1 MFKIKA
7 TEGVNILIADLGLV
21 VTGNFEQIISNE
33 DYERSSDL
41 QKVKNFLIIKQFEE
55 NNENNE
61 NNEVIEDSIS
71 TEDKEEKTS
80 FVKEIEDLEDN
91 PKVVEEKKEKIFVAK
106 YNEPEINLN
115 DENEKIKHSSDFKQV
130 VEDTATPIVREAE
143 NGKIVNANNSFVTDV
158 NKEEVKADKK
168 TRKTSTKK
176 TAGESS
182 EKKTKSP
189 KKAKVVKTE
198 ENQVV
203 EKQIEAE
210 KLEK

>member
-33 DYERSSDL
+33 DYEKSSDL
-41 QKVKNFLIIKQFEE
+41 QKVKNFLIIKQFE
-55 NNENNE
+55 E

-115 DENEKIKHSSDFKQV
+115 DENEEIKHSSDFKQV

-158 NKEEVKADKK
+158 NKEEVKVDKK

>member
-55 NNENNE
+55 NNE
-61 NNEVIEDSIS
+61 VIEDLIS
-71 TEDKEEKTS
+71 AEDKEEKTS

-115 DENEKIKHSSDFKQV
+115 DENEEIKHSSDFKQV

-176 TAGESS
+176 TASESS

>member
-21 VTGNFEQIISNE
+21 VTGNFEQIISNK

-55 NNENNE
+55 NNE
-61 NNEVIEDSIS
+61 VIEDSIS
-71 TEDKEEKTS
+71 AEDKEEKTS

-115 DENEKIKHSSDFKQV
+115 DENEEIKHSSDFKQV

>member
-55 NNENNE
+55 NNE
-61 NNEVIEDSIS
+61 VIEDSIS
-71 TEDKEEKTS
+71 AKDEKEKTS

-91 PKVVEEKKEKIFVAK
+91 PKVVEKKEKIFVAK
-106 YNEPEINLN
+106 YNEPELNLN
-115 DENEKIKHSSDFKQV
+115 DENKEIKHSSDFKQV

>member
-33 DYERSSDL
+33 DYEKSSDL

-55 NNENNE
+55 NNE
-61 NNEVIEDSIS
+61 VIEDSIS
-71 TEDKEEKTS
+71 AKDEKEKTS

-106 YNEPEINLN
+106 YNEPELNLN
-115 DENEKIKHSSDFKQV
+115 DENKEIKHSSDFKQV

-158 NKEEVKADKK
+158 NKEEVKVDKK

>member
-55 NNENNE
+55 NNE
-61 NNEVIEDSIS
+61 VIEDSIS
-71 TEDKEEKTS
+71 AKDE
-80 FVKEIEDLEDN
+80 
-91 PKVVEEKKEKIFVAK
+91 KEKIFVAK
-106 YNEPEINLN
+106 YNEPELNLN
-115 DENEKIKHSSDFKQV
+115 DENKEIKHSSDFKQV

-176 TAGESS
+176 TASESS

>member
-55 NNENNE
+55 NNE
-61 NNEVIEDSIS
+61 VIEDSILA
-71 TEDKEEKTS
+71 EDKEEKTS

-106 YNEPEINLN
+106 YNEPELNLN
-115 DENEKIKHSSDFKQV
+115 DENEEIKHSSDFKQV
-130 VEDTATPIVREAE
+130 IEDTATPIVREAE

-176 TAGESS
+176 TASESS

>member
-55 NNENNE
+55 NNE
-61 NNEVIEDSIS
+61 VIEDSIS
-71 TEDKEEKTS
+71 TEGEKEKTS

-106 YNEPEINLN
+106 YNEPELNLN
-115 DENEKIKHSSDFKQV
+115 DENEEIKHSSDFKQV

-176 TAGESS
+176 TASESS

>member
-55 NNENNE
+55 NNE
-61 NNEVIEDSIS
+61 VIKDSIS

-115 DENEKIKHSSDFKQV
+115 DENEEIKHSSDFKQV

>member
-21 VTGNFEQIISNE
+21 VTSNFEQIISNE

-55 NNENNE
+55 NNE
-61 NNEVIEDSIS
+61 VIEDSIS
-71 TEDKEEKTS
+71 AKDEKEKTS

-106 YNEPEINLN
+106 YNEPELNLN
-115 DENEKIKHSSDFKQV
+115 DENKEIKHSSDFKQV

-176 TAGESS
+176 TASESS

>member
-41 QKVKNFLIIKQFEE
+41 QKVKNFLIIKQFE
-55 NNENNE
+55 E

-115 DENEKIKHSSDFKQV
+115 DENEEIKHSSDFKQV

>member
-7 TEGVNILIADLGLV
+7 TQGVNILIADLGLV

-33 DYERSSDL
+33 DYEKSGDL
-41 QKVKNFLIIKQFEE
+41 QKVKNFLIIEQFE
-55 NNENNE
+55 E

-71 TEDKEEKTS
+71 AEDKEEKTS

-115 DENEKIKHSSDFKQV
+115 DENEEIKHSSDFKQV

-143 NGKIVNANNSFVTDV
+143 NGKIINANDSFVTDV

-176 TAGESS
+176 ATSESS

>member
-55 NNENNE
+55 NNE
-61 NNEVIEDSIS
+61 VIEDSILA
-71 TEDKEEKTS
+71 EDEKEKTS

-106 YNEPEINLN
+106 YNESEINLN
-115 DENEKIKHSSDFKQV
+115 DENEEIKHSSDFKQV

>member
-55 NNENNE
+55 NNE
-61 NNEVIEDSIS
+61 VIEDSILAKD
-71 TEDKEEKTS
+71 EKEKTS

-106 YNEPEINLN
+106 YNEPELNLN
-115 DENEKIKHSSDFKQV
+115 DENKEIKHSSDFKQV

-176 TAGESS
+176 TASESS

-203 EKQIEAE
+203 EKQIEQ
-210 KLEK
+210 KN

>member
-55 NNENNE
+55 NNE
-61 NNEVIEDSIS
+61 VVEDSILA
-71 TEDKEEKTS
+71 EDEKEKTS

-115 DENEKIKHSSDFKQV
+115 DENEEIKHSSDFKQV

>member
-55 NNENNE
+55 NNE
-61 NNEVIEDSIS
+61 VIEDSIS
-71 TEDKEEKTS
+71 AKDEKEKTS

-106 YNEPEINLN
+106 YNEPELNLN
-115 DENEKIKHSSDFKQV
+115 DENKEIKHSSDFKQV

-176 TAGESS
+176 IASESS

>member
-55 NNENNE
+55 NNE
-61 NNEVIEDSIS
+61 VIEDSIS
-71 TEDKEEKTS
+71 AEDEKEKTS

-106 YNEPEINLN
+106 YNEPELNLN
-115 DENEKIKHSSDFKQV
+115 DENKEIKHSSDFKQV

-176 TAGESS
+176 TASESS

>member
-55 NNENNE
+55 NNE
-61 NNEVIEDSIS
+61 VIKDSIS
-71 TEDKEEKTS
+71 AEDKEEKTS

-115 DENEKIKHSSDFKQV
+115 DENEEIKHSSDFKQV

-176 TAGESS
+176 TASESS

>member
-55 NNENNE
+55 NNE
-61 NNEVIEDSIS
+61 VIEDSIS
-71 TEDKEEKTS
+71 AEDKEEKTS

-106 YNEPEINLN
+106 YNEPELNLN
-115 DENEKIKHSSDFKQV
+115 DENKEIKHSSNFKQV

>member
-61 NNEVIEDSIS
+61 VIEDSIS
-71 TEDKEEKTS
+71 TEDEKERTS
-80 FVKEIEDLEDN
+80 FVKEIKDLEDN

-115 DENEKIKHSSDFKQV
+115 DENEEIKHSSDFKQV

>member
-55 NNENNE
+55 NNE
-61 NNEVIEDSIS
+61 VIEDSIS
-71 TEDKEEKTS
+71 AEDKEEKTS

-115 DENEKIKHSSDFKQV
+115 DENEEIKHSSDFKQV

-158 NKEEVKADKK
+158 NKEEVKTDKK

>member
-61 NNEVIEDSIS
+61 VIEDSIS
-71 TEDKEEKTS
+71 AEDKEEKTS

-91 PKVVEEKKEKIFVAK
+91 PKVVEKKEKIFVAK

-115 DENEKIKHSSDFKQV
+115 DENEEIKHSSDFKQV

>member
-55 NNENNE
+55 NNE
-61 NNEVIEDSIS
+61 VIEDSIS
-71 TEDKEEKTS
+71 AKDEKEKTS

-106 YNEPEINLN
+106 YNEPELNLN
-115 DENEKIKHSSDFKQV
+115 DENKEIKHSSDFKQV

-158 NKEEVKADKK
+158 NKEEVKVDKK

>member
-55 NNENNE
+55 NNE
-61 NNEVIEDSIS
+61 VIEDSIS
-71 TEDKEEKTS
+71 AEDKEEKTS

-115 DENEKIKHSSDFKQV
+115 DENEEIKHSSDFKQV

-143 NGKIVNANNSFVTDV
+143 NGKIVNANNSFVIDV

-176 TAGESS
+176 TASESS

>member
-55 NNENNE
+55 NNE
-61 NNEVIEDSIS
+61 VIEDSIS
-71 TEDKEEKTS
+71 AEDKEEKTS

-115 DENEKIKHSSDFKQV
+115 DENEEIKHSSDFKQV

-168 TRKTSTKK
+168 IRKTSTKK

>member
-55 NNENNE
+55 NNE
-61 NNEVIEDSIS
+61 VIEDSIS
-71 TEDKEEKTS
+71 AEDKEEKTS

-91 PKVVEEKKEKIFVAK
+91 PKVVEEKKEKIFVTK

-115 DENEKIKHSSDFKQV
+115 DENEEIKHSSDFKQV

-143 NGKIVNANNSFVTDV
+143 NGKIINANDSFVTDV

>member
-55 NNENNE
+55 NNE
-61 NNEVIEDSIS
+61 VIEDSILA
-71 TEDKEEKTS
+71 EDEKEKTS

-115 DENEKIKHSSDFKQV
+115 DENKEIKHSSDFKQV

>member
-41 QKVKNFLIIKQFEE
+41 QKVKNFLIIKQFEK
-55 NNENNE
+55 

-71 TEDKEEKTS
+71 AEDKEEKTS

-115 DENEKIKHSSDFKQV
+115 DENEEIKHSSDFKQV

>member
-55 NNENNE
+55 NNE
-61 NNEVIEDSIS
+61 VIEDSIS
-71 TEDKEEKTS
+71 AEDKEEKTS

-115 DENEKIKHSSDFKQV
+115 DENEEIKHSSDFKQV

-203 EKQIEAE
+203 EKQIEA
-210 KLEK
+210 KN

>member
-55 NNENNE
+55 NNE
-61 NNEVIEDSIS
+61 VIEDSILA
-71 TEDKEEKTS
+71 EDEKEKTS

-106 YNEPEINLN
+106 YNEPELNLN
-115 DENEKIKHSSDFKQV
+115 DENEEIKHSSDFKQV

-176 TAGESS
+176 ATSESS

>member
-55 NNENNE
+55 NNE
-61 NNEVIEDSIS
+61 VIEDSIS
-71 TEDKEEKTS
+71 AEDKEEKTS

-106 YNEPEINLN
+106 YNEPELNLN
-115 DENEKIKHSSDFKQV
+115 DENEEIKHSSDFKQV
-130 VEDTATPIVREAE
+130 IEDTATPIVREAE

>member
-55 NNENNE
+55 NNE
-61 NNEVIEDSIS
+61 VIEDSIS
-71 TEDKEEKTS
+71 TEDEKEKTS

-115 DENEKIKHSSDFKQV
+115 DENEEIKHSSDFKQV

-176 TAGESS
+176 TACESS

>member
-55 NNENNE
+55 NNE
-61 NNEVIEDSIS
+61 VIEDSMS
-71 TEDKEEKTS
+71 AEDKEEKTS

-106 YNEPEINLN
+106 YNEPELNLN
-115 DENEKIKHSSDFKQV
+115 DENEEIKHSSDFKQV

>member
-41 QKVKNFLIIKQFEE
+41 QKVKNFLIIKQFE
-55 NNENNE
+55 E

-115 DENEKIKHSSDFKQV
+115 DENEEIKHLSDFKQV

-143 NGKIVNANNSFVTDV
+143 NGKIVNANNSFITDV

>member
-55 NNENNE
+55 NNE
-61 NNEVIEDSIS
+61 VIENSIS
-71 TEDKEEKTS
+71 AEDKEEKTS

-115 DENEKIKHSSDFKQV
+115 DENEEIKHSSDFKQV

>member
-55 NNENNE
+55 NNE
-61 NNEVIEDSIS
+61 VIEDSIS
-71 TEDKEEKTS
+71 TEDKKEKTS

-115 DENEKIKHSSDFKQV
+115 DENEEIKHSSDFKQV

-143 NGKIVNANNSFVTDV
+143 NGKIVNANNSFITDV

>member
-55 NNENNE
+55 NNE
-61 NNEVIEDSIS
+61 VIEDSILA
-71 TEDKEEKTS
+71 EDEKEKAS

-115 DENEKIKHSSDFKQV
+115 DENEEIKHSSDFKQV